1 MPLYNNFPYSNLH
14 ELNLDWVI
22 AKLKDV
28 DKAQAAAEDVVD
40 LVTRAETAATNAEA
54 SETAAASSASDAH
67 ADMQTASGYAMSANN
82 SALNAGTRAANALTY
97 ANNAQNSANAAAAS
111 AADALTYANAA
122 SQSKTDAQTAA
133 GNALTYKQ
141 NAETA
146 ATNAANSAA
155 SAVSNA
161 DRAQL
166 YGAATGIHAYAGTV
180 DSYDTE
186 TIAADDG
193 VYIFM
198 YYTDDQ
204 LGSYGLLFLKK
215 TGDHKDFDIQVV
227 YNGNT
232 QDIQATNTGFSFHN
246 ISTAE
251 TTYLLIGVV

>member
-1 MPLYNNFPYSNLH
+1 MPLFNQFPYSNLH

-22 AKLKDV
+22 DKLKDV
-28 DKAQAAAEDVVD
+28 EKAQTAAEDVVEYMN
-40 LVTRAETAATNAEA
+40 RAETAANNAEA
-54 SETAAASSASDAH
+54 SATAAASDAGTAH

-155 SAVSNA
+155 SAQSQA
-161 DRAQL
+161 DRAQQ
-166 YGAATGIHAYAGTV
+166 YGAATGIHAYSGTV
-180 DSYDTE
+180 NSYDTE

-204 LGSYGLLFLKK
+204 IGSYGLLFIKK
-215 TGDHKDFDIQVV
+215 TGDQKDFDIQVI

-232 QDIQATNTGFSFHN
+232 QDLTATNTGFSFFN
-246 ISTAE
+246 ISAYE

>member
-1 MPLYNNFPYSNLH
+1 MPLFNNFPYTNLH

-22 AKLKDV
+22 DKLKDV
-28 DKAQAAAEDVVD
+28 DKAQAAAEDVVA
-40 LVTRAETAATNAEA
+40 LVDRAELAATHAEA
-54 SETAAASSASDAH
+54 SETAAATDAANAHTDAQSAAGSRVA
-67 ADMQTASGYAMSANN
+67 ANN
-82 SALNAGTRAANALTY
+82 SAINAGSRANDALNSAT
-97 ANNAQNSANAAAAS
+97 AAQNSANAAAAS

-122 SQSKTDAQTAA
+122 SQSKTDAMNAA

-155 SAVSNA
+155 SAQSQA
-161 DRAQL
+161 DRAQQ
-166 YGAATGIHAYAGTV
+166 YGAATGIHAYSGTV
-180 DSYDTE
+180 NSYDTE

-204 LGSYGLLFLKK
+204 LGSYGLLFIKK
-215 TGDHKDFDIQVV
+215 TGDQKDFDVQVV

-232 QDIQATNTGFSFHN
+232 QDLQATNTGFSFHN

-251 TTYLLIGVV
+251 TTYFLIGVV